1 MNYPGVWKECK
12 FCGMRYDEGTGKCP
26 KCGSGNARLVMP
38 KEMEADRIFFAEEKV
53 RKDKEQAEKKA
64 KKQKSVRKWKKAFCI
79 LGITVGILLVV
90 CIVASLLIGFWAMR
104 MSQKD
109 TEKSQESTEN
119 IVSMENTESTKADT
133 TINEEE
139 LDDEEWLE
147 WMLPKLDE
155 LYAEHEDEEIVAIYK
170 KAMKDNRPIYMWDH
184 YMYGDVLYN
193 HSNFE
198 EMWAREHAGE
208 ILRELENTILL
219 NYYLLYWD
227 FEESYIYTDEEKAW
241 LRQYVDELREDVE
254 WRWGQTKED
263 FEVVHAI
270 LTAKD
275 GYVDYEMLKEYV
287 KNSYVWVYTLIITTE
302 SMDDDAWKVRMFPV
316 LDELFKEGNDKEISL
331 IYTNTETFHKEV
343 SRPFNEW
350 QHADYMYFMEAMCTL
365 EYYWERIDAGK
376 RVSENDY
383 IYIISTYLRY
393 VDDLNEIDYEY
404 NFTDEEKEH
413 IVRNFNIMEGHV
425 VSLWD
430 FSEGEWKALLEKS
443 KTKNV
448 DAEIEWLV
456 SEWLQEMDVDKQTE
470 EPEII
475 E

>member
-198 EMWAREHAGE
+198 EMWAREQAGE
-208 ILRELENTILL
+208 ILPEHENTILL
-219 NYYLLYWD
+219 YYYLVYWD
-227 FEESYIYTDEEKAW
+227 FEESYSYSDDEKAW
-241 LRQYVDELREDVE
+241 LMKYIDKLREDVE
-254 WRWGQTKED
+254 WRFGLSESEWEELYADVTSEQG
-263 FEVVHAI
+263 VI
-270 LTAKD
+270 
-275 GYVDYEMLKEYV
+275 DYSKLKEYV
-287 KNSYVWVYTLIITTE
+287 ENSYVWVAGVIKATA
-302 SMDDDAWKVRMFPV
+302 SMDDERWKYTMFPI
-316 LDELFKEGNDKEISL
+316 LDELFKEGKDEEIIL
-331 IYTNTETFHKEV
+331 IYYNTGLQYQGEE
-343 SRPFNEW
+343 RPFEEW
-350 QHADYMYFMEAMCTL
+350 HHNIYVEYMWTL
-365 EYYWERIDAGK
+365 HDLEPLLQDVDAGK
-376 RVSENDY
+376 RLS
-383 IYIISTYLRY
+383 
-393 VDDLNEIDYEY
+393 EIDYKTIVMRYFDYVDYENAY
-404 NFTDEEKEH
+404 YLTLEEKEQLAPY
-413 IVRNFNIMEGHV
+413 FNRLEECATT
-425 VSLWD
+425 LWD
-430 FSEGEWKALLEKS
+430 FTQGEWKDLLEKS
-443 KTKNV
+443 KTEYV
-448 DAEIEWLV
+448 GIEVERLVHEWLREIDMV
-456 SEWLQEMDVDKQTE
+456 KD
-470 EPEII
+470 EPEIS